1 MTEIKRQFERLALYE
16 KDVPPVLVSGAGED
30 FYAQLYDV
38 SPLGAGIFIH
48 NKDWDR
54 DERPL
59 PSRGQPLSLTI
70 RLNKDESFV
79 VSTVVCYVAEL
90 DKRHK
95 NGFQIG
101 LTFVTRKSE
110 SIDRDDKM
118 IQFTQVFRPLAYAED
133 PLLFQEFLHFQIEA
147 FSPNEVVL
155 RTSKSNR
162 SLIPGQSLNL
172 NCLLPN
178 SLQNKCKVR
187 IVKIDDHSEDEG
199 SYQLRCRWIKPSD
212 AFKESLAEF
221 ILIAKPGVSITEMK
235 KMGWS
240 VTHMQRAI
248 RFRYV
253 SQEKDMNAI
262 LDLRLAA
269 AQHEGRW
276 AGMRDSS
283 VMLDAFDP
291 LGRQIMCIVG
301 SKVVA
306 SARVIFNEGKRSKS
320 EHASYGA
327 KIPVWLWKEG
337 FLEAT
342 QLCTHPDYRGADVF
356 HFLLQHLTRI
366 TAISEAKHLVF
377 HSTEALVP
385 VYQRLGA
392 KNLKIRVEIPSMPG
406 APLHLLSFDCESG
419 AMALGGSPLSY
430 NVAFKKMTEFTAQ
443 QGLLNIAPHHELYR
457 RTIGMIE
464 PLAQHIERRKRKAK
478 K

>member
-1 MTEIKRQFERLALYE
+1 MTKIKRQFERLALYE
-16 KDVPPVLVSGAGED
+16 KDVPPVLVSGISED

-38 SPLGAGIFIH
+38 SPLGAGLFIH
-48 NKDWDR
+48 RKDWG
-54 DERPL
+54 ERGL
-59 PSRGQPLSLTI
+59 PMRGQQLTLSI

-79 VSTVVCYVAEL
+79 VSAIVCHVVER

-95 NGFQIG
+95 QGFQIG
-101 LTFVTRKSE
+101 LTFVTRKTE
-110 SIDRDDKM
+110 SLDRDDRM
-118 IQFTQVFRPLAYAED
+118 LQFSQVFRPLGYAED
-133 PLLFQEFLHFQIEA
+133 PLLFQEFLHFQIEG
-147 FSPNEVVL
+147 FSPSEVIL

-178 SLQNKCKVR
+178 SAQNSCKVR
-187 IVKIDDHSEDEG
+187 IVKIDDHAEDEG
-199 SYQLRCRWIKPSD
+199 SYQLRCRWIKPTD
-212 AFKESLAEF
+212 AFKEALAEF
-221 ILIAKPGVSITEMK
+221 ILIAKPGVSISEMK
-235 KMGWS
+235 KMGWP

-253 SQEKDMNAI
+253 SSEKDMRAV
-262 LDLRLAA
+262 LDLRLSA
-269 AQHEGRW
+269 AQYEGRW

-283 VMLDAFDP
+283 VMLDGFDP
-291 LGRQIMCIVG
+291 YGRQIMCIVG

-306 SARVIFNEGKRSKS
+306 AARLIFNEGKRSRS

-327 KIPVWLWKEG
+327 KIPPWLWKEG
-337 FLEAT
+337 FLEAS

-366 TAISEAKHLVF
+366 TAISEAKHLLF
-377 HSTEALVP
+377 HSSEALIP

-392 KNLKIRVEIPSMPG
+392 KNLKIRVDIPSIPG
-406 APLHLLSFDCESG
+406 APLHLLSFDCQSG

-443 QGLLNIAPHHELYR
+443 QGLLTIAPHHELYR

-464 PLAQHIERRKRKAK
+464 PIAQHIERRKRKAK